1 MAAAVRPI
9 TLGAGW
15 RCIPA
20 AFTQRSVQMEKQH
33 PQLFGGLHGGVVLLH
48 GGKAGG
54 VVLRMSSG
62 TGYRAFGAS
71 RNEGEEIPS

>member
-1 MAAAVRPI
+1 
-9 TLGAGW
+9 
-15 RCIPA
+15 
-20 AFTQRSVQMEKQH
+20 MEKQH

-54 VVLRMSSG
+54 VVLRMTSG